1 MHARSLGERLGA
13 ELAAKTAMLLAMAAG
28 VVVPYFGLQRWRP
41 FPPREPFVTPLDA
54 LVPFSP
60 DWAPAYL
67 SVCLLVPLFPL
78 LAQQR
83 EDVWR
88 FGRGIF
94 WLCLPCFAFFL
105 LAPMRGP
112 RPAAAAG
119 DGLYGWLIGV
129 DATWNSF
136 PSLHA
141 GLVVFSFLYGWRVLG
156 GAMGK
161 TGRRVLALASL
172 AWAAA
177 ILYGTLAT
185 KQHWLADLPAAFV
198 LAFAAHRRAWRGAA
212 RSAASAP
219 ASSDAVA
226 SRAP

>member
-1 MHARSLGERLGA
+1 MQARSLGERLGA

-28 VVVPYFGLQRWRP
+28 VVVPYFSLQRWRP
-41 FPPREPFVTPLDA
+41 FPAREPFVTPLDA

-105 LAPMRGP
+105 LAPMPGP

-161 TGRRVLALASL
+161 TGRRALALASL

-198 LAFAAHRRAWRGAA
+198 LAFAAHRRAWRGAK
-212 RSAASAP
+212 RSAAP
-219 ASSDAVA
+219 VASSDAVA